1 MGDIL
6 HCWYKPRQKNT
17 CGNCLVPVCKTYY
30 AMEFGGSSQ
39 KEKTCSEHRN
49 FFGKANARII
59 IHCGEKK
66 YSQGIEYDHLLAIDG
81 VELHIDYLGNQ
92 NEVFLES
99 WARADG
105 FANFQEAHKWFLKST
120 KNPQWT
126 FQSWDIIIFKPEWV
140 LPTIEESVGTI
151 TCPHVGE
158 SGGCDDC
165 QLGIDQMSCE
175 EELKYHG
182 S

>member
-1 MGDIL
+1 MLMSFSIPEQISLLLSGKKRQTTRTPGRYKVGDIL
-6 HCWYKPRQKNT
+6 HCWYKPRQKKT

-66 YSQGIEYDHLLAIDG
+66 FSQGIEYDHLLAIDG

-92 NEVFLES
+92 NEAFLES
-99 WARADG
+99 WAHADG

-120 KNPQWT
+120 KNPQWMY
-126 FQSWDIIIFKPEWV
+126 QEWDIIVFEPEW
-140 LPTIEESVGTI
+140 
-151 TCPHVGE
+151 
-158 SGGCDDC
+158 
-165 QLGIDQMSCE
+165 GIN
-175 EELKYHG
+175 G